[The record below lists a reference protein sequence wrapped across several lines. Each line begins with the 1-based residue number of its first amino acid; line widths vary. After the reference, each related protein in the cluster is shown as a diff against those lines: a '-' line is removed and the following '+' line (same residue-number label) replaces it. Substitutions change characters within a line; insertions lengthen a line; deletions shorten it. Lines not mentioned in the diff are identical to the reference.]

1 MESHEKIRIM
11 REISKCS
18 QEEMAEK
25 LSMSPSGYAKIERGE
40 TKLNIPRLQQLA
52 TIFNVD
58 VWDLMPSE
66 DKNFVYQVSNDGNN
80 TNLCYSSDISFSGE
94 AELQKLQLT
103 IKHQA
108 EIIQQKD
115 TLLEQQARELQT
127 LQEILAILKQK

>member
-80 TNLCYSSDISFSGE
+80 LCFNNDISFSGE

-127 LQEILAILKQK
+127 LQEMLALLKEK